1 MSHKILVVDDDPHA
15 LRLVS
20 YTFEAEGY
28 DVITASSGAEAL
40 ARLASERPD
49 LVVLDVM
56 MPDMS
61 GLEVCQRIRSNP
73 ATAHLPILMLS
84 ARGQVA
90 DRVTGLRSGADDYLA
105 KPADTSEL
113 LARAE
118 ALLARAAYPSA
129 RTGRV
134 FAFLGA
140 KGGVG
145 TTTVAV
151 NVAALLATEGYTVAL
166 VELRPGYG
174 TARALLKLDPEADLG
189 ELLVKAP
196 REITKRDIERLLVRH
211 ASGVRLL
218 AAPRVAASW
227 NALSPELA
235 DALVPPLAGVY
246 NYVVLDL
253 NPSWSALNRGAVN
266 HAHFTAVVSEPEPV
280 SLQCARAT
288 LDSLRAWGVMG
299 DLTGVV
305 VVNRGTLSVPI
316 TTPQIRAALSAEV
329 VGALPPAGDACN
341 QAAREGVPLS
351 LLQTE
356 HLASAALRELTRTLT
371 GARRPLR

>member
-1 MSHKILVVDDDPHA
+1 MPHKILVVDDDPHA

-49 LVVLDVM
+49 LIVLDVM

-61 GLEVCQRIRSNP
+61 GLEVCQRIRSDP
-73 ATAHLPILMLS
+73 ATARLPILMLS
-84 ARGQVA
+84 AKGQVA

-113 LARAE
+113 LARAQ

-129 RTGRV
+129 RAGRV
-134 FAFLGA
+134 LAFLGA

-151 NVAALLATEGYTVAL
+151 NVAALLAAEGYSVAL

-174 TARALLKLDPEADLG
+174 TARTLLKLDPETDLG
-189 ELLVKAP
+189 ELLVKSP
-196 REITKRDIERLLVRH
+196 QEITQRDIESRLVRH
-211 ASGVRLL
+211 ASGVRVL

-227 NALSPELA
+227 KALSPELA
-235 DALVPPLAGVY
+235 DALVPHLVGTY
-246 NYVVLDL
+246 NYVLLDL

-266 HAHFTAVVSEPEPV
+266 HAHFTAVVCEPEPV

-288 LDSLRAWGVMG
+288 LESLRAWGIMG

-305 VVNRGTLSVPI
+305 VVNRGTMPVPI
-316 TTPQIRAALSAEV
+316 TVPQIRSTLSAEV
-329 VGALPPAGDACN
+329 VGTLPPAADACA

-351 LLQTE
+351 LLQPQ
-356 HLASAALRELTRTLT
+356 HLASTALRELTRALT
-371 GARRPLR
+371 GAGRPLR

>member
-1 MSHKILVVDDDPHA
+1 MPHKILVVDDDPHA

-61 GLEVCQRIRSNP
+61 GLEVCQRIRSDP
-73 ATAHLPILMLS
+73 ATARLPILMLS
-84 ARGQVA
+84 AKGQVA

-113 LARAE
+113 VARAE
-118 ALLARAAYPSA
+118 ALLARAALPSA

-134 FAFLGA
+134 LAFIGA

-151 NVAALLATEGYTVAL
+151 NVAALLATEGYSVAL

-174 TARALLKLDPEADLG
+174 TARALLKLDPEGDLG

-196 REITKRDIERLLVRH
+196 REITLRDIESRLVRH

-227 NALSPELA
+227 KAISPELA
-235 DALVPPLAGVY
+235 DSLVPPLAGAY

-266 HAHFTAVVSEPEPV
+266 HAHFTAIVSEPEPV

-299 DLTGVV
+299 DLTGLVI
-305 VVNRGTLSVPI
+305 VNRGTMPAPI
-316 TTPQIRAALSAEV
+316 TLPQIRSALSAEV
-329 VGALPPAGDACN
+329 VASLPPGGDACAR
-341 QAAREGVPLS
+341 AAREGVPLS
-351 LLQTE
+351 LLQPE

-371 GARRPLR
+371 GAGRPLH